1 MMSKVSLKKHVMN
14 YIYELFETIY
24 STTPFYVGYTHRPD
38 KRLTEHK
45 QVFGKDIVM
54 GIVKAVKGDPVK
66 TEQEWIKT
74 VNKWGIKLKNKNR
87 GGGGV
92 KKGHKRTEEFK
103 LKISKANKG
112 NKRDVTPATLAKQKP
127 VIQYDLNGKIVGEYE
142 SAKIAAKEIGLH
154 PNNMYDHLK
163 GMYHTARG
171 HIFKY
176 K

>member
-1 MMSKVSLKKHVMN
+1 MT
-14 YIYELFETIY
+14 YIYELFENNF

-38 KRLTEHK
+38 ERLTEHK
-45 QVFGKDIVM
+45 VAFGKDIVM
-54 GIVKAVKGDPVK
+54 GIIKVVKGDPVK
-66 TEQEWIKT
+66 TEQEWIKAC
-74 VNKWGIKLKNKNR
+74 KDWGIKLRNKNS

-112 NKRDVTPATLAKQKP
+112 NKRDVTPATLAKQKS

-142 SAKIAAKEIGLH
+142 SAKVAAKTIGIH
-154 PNNMYDHLK
+154 PNNMYEHLK
-163 GMYHTARG
+163 GRYHTAKG
-171 HIFKY
+171 NIFKY